1 MYGFMLAHMEQMPTL
16 KYMKGQLIITAEL
29 LEKKAAIPQ
38 IQQKITLIKDIQND
52 TFWDNMG
59 ILTMEMVRKELRDL
73 MQFLRGGDNP
83 KPKIFTDLD
92 DPVINSM
99 EGQALGAAYDFA
111 DYRKKVNRY
120 IEEHKDDTVIYKLN
134 HNQPLMKADYEEL
147 ERILTQ
153 ELGDSDDYKREY
165 GDTPFG
171 LLVRKIAKLDH
182 DSAMAAFSAF
192 INDEALNQKQI
203 EFILKII
210 NHIENNGYIEDVKIL
225 MKPPF
230 DKPYSFIKMFDPKTR
245 TELLQTIESIKNN
258 ALTIRA

>member
-1 MYGFMLAHMEQMPTL
+1 
-16 KYMKGQLIITAEL
+16 
-29 LEKKAAIPQ
+29 
-38 IQQKITLIKDIQND
+38 
-52 TFWDNMG
+52 
-59 ILTMEMVRKELRDL
+59 
-73 MQFLRGGDNP
+73 
-83 KPKIFTDLD
+83 
-92 DPVINSM
+92 
-99 EGQALGAAYDFA
+99 
-111 DYRKKVNRY
+111 
-120 IEEHKDDTVIYKLN
+120 
-134 HNQPLMKADYEEL
+134 MKADYDEL

-153 ELGDSDDYKREY
+153 ELGDSNDYKREY

-192 INDEALNQKQI
+192 INDESLNQKQI

-245 TELLQTIESIKNN
+245 TALLQTIESIKNN
-258 ALTIRA
+258 ALNVLV